1 MRNVRVRGNSDGQ
14 IPLAKDVKMP
24 ISSKS
29 EGSRIRAI
37 FAPATPHSDSIARPT
52 CSQCGTATLLV
63 GIEPERPGY
72 DLHTFQCPD
81 CEHFEIAVGKA
92 A

>member
-1 MRNVRVRGNSDGQ
+1 MRDVRIWGNSDGQ

-29 EGSRIRAI
+29 EGSRMRAI
-37 FAPATPHSDSIARPT
+37 FAPATPYSDSIVRPT
-52 CSQCGTATLLV
+52 CSECGAPTLLV
-63 GIEPERPGY
+63 GIEAERPGY
-72 DLHTFQCPD
+72 ELHTFQCPE
-81 CEHFEIAVGKA
+81 CEHFETAVEKA